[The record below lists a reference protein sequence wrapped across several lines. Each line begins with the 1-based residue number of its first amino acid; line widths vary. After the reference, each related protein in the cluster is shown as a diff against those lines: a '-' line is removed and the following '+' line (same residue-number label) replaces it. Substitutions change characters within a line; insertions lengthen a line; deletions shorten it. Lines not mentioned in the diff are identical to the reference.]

1 MPVRMS
7 LSILHHVQ
15 IKREIANI
23 KSRRVWS
30 SASKV
35 TFWWLLSYSSEIDKI
50 IYEMDDYTALSDDSC
65 EDFIESA
72 KCQEKQNSKDI

>member
-1 MPVRMS
+1 MPVHIS

-23 KSRRVWS
+23 KLRRVWS

-50 IYEMDDYTALSDDSC
+50 IYEMDDYTALSVNSC

-72 KCQEKQNSKDI
+72 NYQEKQNSKDI

>member
-1 MPVRMS
+1 MPVHIS

-23 KSRRVWS
+23 KLRRVWS

-50 IYEMDDYTALSDDSC
+50 IYEMDDYTALSDNSC

-72 KCQEKQNSKDI
+72 NYQEKQNSKDI